1 MCKHNG
7 FYVIMCYIILELSD
21 HVQYFYI
28 NIQLQIILNIIFKII
43 IIAVNKFIIH
53 NKLYN

>member
-21 HVQYFYI
+21 HAQYFYI